1 MDVAHD
7 YFRLYAQYIAEIYG
21 SAPRLTPDF
30 KLFMRA
36 WDANSI
42 VLNMLFADSE
52 AIGFQTAH
60 RVSGGMLGQAD
71 SYSMG
76 ACYTMPEYRS
86 NYKMTLYA
94 GKQFVQALKDTGADK
109 VVVGL
114 EVHNADRWPRLLR
127 AAVQEHTRG
136 YVV

>member
-1 MDVAHD
+1 MDVARD
-7 YFRLYAQYIAEIYG
+7 YFRLYAEYIAEIHG

-42 VLNMLFADSE
+42 VLNMLYADSE
-52 AIGFQTAH
+52 PIGFQTAY
-60 RVSGGMLGQAD
+60 RVTGGMLGQAD
-71 SYSMG
+71 SYSLG
-76 ACYTMPEYRS
+76 ACYTMPAYRA

-94 GKQFVQALKDTGADK
+94 GKQFVQVLKDNGASQ
-109 VVVGL
+109 VMVGL
-114 EVHNADRWPRLLR
+114 EMHNANRWPRLLR

-136 YVV
+136 FVI